1 MKIKLAAIIT
11 SIVAAGL
18 LFAMYQ
24 PGDAAPYYNHDGS
37 VDKNLTK
44 HQIEQLKG
52 KKDWWY
58 YSVKVCA
65 NEYTMG
71 IAGVVLKSDM
81 DKQVLGVNK
90 NIPKGECRVYG
101 AVMKAKDS
109 KTLGGDLI
117 EKHEA
122 MQRMLELKKGFGGM
136 SKSQFNQAAD
146 EWGMLFHMTGY
157 NPR

>member
-11 SIVAAGL
+11 SIMAVSL
-18 LFAMYQ
+18 LFAVYQ
-24 PGDAAPYYNHDGS
+24 PSSAVPYYNHDGS

-44 HQIEQLKG
+44 HDIKQLKG

-65 NEYTMG
+65 NDYTMG
-71 IAGVVLKSDM
+71 IAGVVLKSDT

-90 NIPKGECRVYG
+90 NIPKGECKVYG
-101 AVMKAKDS
+101 AVMRAKDS
-109 KTLGGDLI
+109 STLGGDLI
-117 EKHEA
+117 ENHEA
-122 MQRMLELKKGFGGM
+122 IQKMLELKNSMGK
-136 SKSQFNQAAD
+136 SKSQYNKAAD
-146 EWGMLFHMTGY
+146 EWGMLFHMTGF

>member
-11 SIVAAGL
+11 SVAAAGL
-18 LFAMYQ
+18 LFAVYQ
-24 PGDAAPYYNHDGS
+24 PGEAQTYYNHDGS
-37 VDKNLTK
+37 VDKSMSK
-44 HQIEQLKG
+44 HQVEQLKG

-65 NEYTMG
+65 NDYTMG
-71 IAGVVLKSDM
+71 VAGVVLKSDI

-101 AVMKAKDS
+101 AVMKAKDG

-122 MQRMLELKKGFGGM
+122 MKRMLDLKNSMSK
-136 SKSQFNQAAD
+136 SKSQFKQTAD
-146 EWGMLFHMTGY
+146 EWGMLFNMVGY